1 MRQKTY
7 QNGKLQRI
15 RNKINKITT
24 MEYNFREIEKKWHQ
38 KWVENKTYKVTED
51 ENKKKFYVLNMFPYP
66 SGAGLHVGHPLGYI
80 ASDIYAR
87 YKRLNGFNFTD
98 PSSMLMSNMSKQQ
111 QKLYDEYLKEL
122 DNIL

>member
-1 MRQKTY
+1 MGLYLIIFK
-7 QNGKLQRI
+7 K

-66 SGAGLHVGHPLGYI
+66 SGAGL
-80 ASDIYAR
+80 S
-87 YKRLNGFNFTD
+87 T
-98 PSSMLMSNMSKQQ
+98 
-111 QKLYDEYLKEL
+111 
-122 DNIL
+122 